1 MLCDTRF
8 NVRLELITNFEFEA
22 REVRAGLFVL
32 RGTGDGWVQLTPE
45 ETRAILTRIDLAAS
59 LLRALRSDLLAL
71 RATDET
77 STEDP
82 EEVRELLELERLR
95 TEAERLVALAEIRA
109 RCDERVE
116 RMRQALFQTR
126 LLPKVRTLLTWR
138 EGDLRQAEPLRAAAL
153 AHLPD
158 TPEGRAAKGGIE
170 KLARHERMRY
180 ALVYGQEGLVFDPLD
195 EVAAWAAAEGIDFL
209 WGNRESRPYYD
220 RFLALH
226 GIRAHDQRTIQGREL
241 DAREERAL
249 YVVQLPWAPPMR

>member
-1 MLCDTRF
+1 MDLCQH
-8 NVRLELITNFEFEA
+8 FEFEA
-22 REVRAGLFVL
+22 REVRAGLAAL
-32 RGTGDGWVQLTPE
+32 RGTGDGWVQLTAE
-45 ETRAILTRIDLAAS
+45 ETRAILTRVDLSAS

-71 RATDET
+71 RVTKET
-77 STEDP
+77 SSEDP
-82 EEVRELLELERLR
+82 EEVRELLEVERLR
-95 TEAERLVALAEIRA
+95 SESERRLALADIRT

-138 EGDLRQAEPLRAAAL
+138 EGDLTRAEPLRQAAL

-158 TPEGRAAKGGIE
+158 TPEGRAAKGGVE
-170 KLARHERMRY
+170 KLARHERYRY
-180 ALVYGQEGLVFDPLD
+180 ALVYGQEALVFDPLD

-220 RFLALH
+220 RFLALR
-226 GIRAHDQRTIQGREL
+226 GIRSHDHRTIQGRDL

-249 YVVQLPWAPPMR
+249 YVVQLPFAPPVVR